1 MKIGLVLNRTPSN
14 SEQFIISKI
23 KGLQQEGHQVIL
35 FAHQYN
41 NFNICEVVDMP
52 RTSNNR
58 FLQLIKMFITYIVII
73 IRSPIV
79 TMKFLNFEKMDGK
92 SFRHRWE
99 NLYLNNKILIKKLDW
114 LHFCFAT
121 TTIRKEN
128 IARSIKAKMS
138 TSFRGYDINIY
149 PLKNPNCYSLLW
161 KKVDKI
167 HSISYALLEKAKSYG
182 LNDSVLQQVIYPA
195 IDTNRFSNK
204 KNKSGFN
211 SNQKIEFL
219 TVARLHWIKGLE
231 YTLEALAK
239 LDSID
244 FNYTI
249 VGSGS
254 EYERLVL
261 VINQLDLRNK
271 VKLVGHIP
279 HEAIF
284 PYYEEADLYIQYS
297 IEEGF
302 CNAVLEAQTM
312 GVLTVVSDAS
322 GLSENIIHNKTG
334 WVVPKRE
341 PRFLAKKIKNILLM
355 EDKKLD
361 RIRLNGIERVEN
373 KFDLSS
379 QVTHFNKF
387 FDENLF

>member
-1 MKIGLVLNRTPSN
+1 MKIGLVLNRTPAN
-14 SEQFIISKI
+14 SEQFITSKI
-23 KGLQQEGHQVIL
+23 KGLQQEGHEVIL
-35 FAHQYN
+35 FANQYN

-52 RTSNNR
+52 RISNNL
-58 FLQLIKMFITYIVII
+58 FLQLIKMFITYIIII

-79 TMKFLNFEKMDGK
+79 TIKFLNLEKMDGK

-195 IDTNRFSNK
+195 IDTNRFRNK

-211 SNQKIEFL
+211 SNQTIEFL

-261 VINQLDLRNK
+261 VINQLNLRNK
-271 VKLVGHIP
+271 VELVGHIP
-279 HEAIF
+279 YEAIL
-284 PYYEEADLYIQYS
+284 PYYEQADLYIQYS

-341 PRFLAKKIKNILLM
+341 PRLLAKKIKNILLM
-355 EDKKLD
+355 ENKKLD
-361 RIRLNGIERVEN
+361 QIRLNGIERVEN

-379 QVTHFNKF
+379 QVRNFSKF

>member
-14 SEQFIISKI
+14 SEQFLTSKI

-52 RTSNNR
+52 RISNNL

-79 TMKFLNFEKMDGK
+79 TIKFLNLEKMDGK

-182 LNDSVLQQVIYPA
+182 LNDCVLQQVIYPA

-204 KNKSGFN
+204 KIKGGFKSN
-211 SNQKIEFL
+211 RTIEFL

-261 VINQLDLRNK
+261 VINQLNLRNK
-271 VKLVGHIP
+271 VELVGHIP
-279 HEAIF
+279 HEAIL

-341 PRFLAKKIKNILLM
+341 PRLLAKKIKNILLM
-355 EDKKLD
+355 ENKKLD
-361 RIRLNGIERVEN
+361 QIRLNGIERVEN

-379 QVTHFNKF
+379 QVRHFNKF